1 MQLESYVFNLQI
13 VLRDYH
19 FQDTVL
25 PRIIAE
31 DSREGDPVKC
41 CLLKVVP

>member
-1 MQLESYVFNLQI
+1 MQLKICVFNLQI
-13 VLRDYH
+13 VIRYYH

-31 DSREGDPVKC
+31 DSREGD
-41 CLLKVVP
+41 